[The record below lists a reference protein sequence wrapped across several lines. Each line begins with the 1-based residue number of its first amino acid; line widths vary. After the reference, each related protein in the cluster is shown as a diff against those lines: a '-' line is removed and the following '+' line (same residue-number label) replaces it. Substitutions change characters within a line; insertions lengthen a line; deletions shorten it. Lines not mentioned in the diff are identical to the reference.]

1 MSRRMK
7 SVEVM
12 KCLQAF
18 TQGGIISPI
27 AAGAMVDGYVN
38 GDDGPLRD
46 LIINPDIP
54 VAYTG
59 VLTRLQAV
67 IQ

>member
-18 TQGGIISPI
+18 TQGGVISPI
-27 AAGAMVDGYVN
+27 AASAMVDSYVN

-54 VAYTG
+54 VVYTG